1 MTQRDLFDSVGR
13 LPESYRLEALEDHPQ
28 DAAGEINA
36 LFEQDVRRYT
46 DSPAWT
52 ANREETSR
60 SADIRD
66 ISRTVRKK
74 DQNPFRNLT
83 IGLTAIAAVIAL
95 TVGVM
100 VWRVHQETIETIGD
114 PAAASSV
121 QPAVTELQAQTDA
134 AGKSVPETTAEEAI
148 QAEAE
153 AVMTAVPAD
162 NPEAVHTAETNIF
175 GGKGALRI
183 IGIQGAAEPITEDAE
198 YWYLGGRG
206 RISKTQTDE
215 NGKHVEEL
223 ICQKP
228 GCPHYNP
235 VECLFTRYGTLLTD
249 GEKIYL
255 PNCKKQG
262 QINPNGSL
270 VRLNPDGTEADF
282 FETNP
287 DEIIGGFR
295 DAGNPADP
303 HEYREI
309 YFYDLIKLGDSGN
322 YLIQGQ
328 LQHQNIGLQ
337 SISFNV
343 IYTPAT
349 QQKIFLP
356 WKMFS
361 WQYDAETRQL
371 FGSAS
376 EGGSSKNYVRDAQF
390 YLFDIHTGECVKQS
404 DLIPNLYGA
413 LMSDGTVYFI
423 RKTYSEQKMVVDGK
437 QMGGRLDYTDTLCSY
452 DFETGKQTV
461 LLEDTDFDQIQL
473 CGGRL
478 LCKRNAH
485 VGKDQL
491 FYLDP
496 ADLSEELV
504 YETPNK
510 IENIWCCTNPDFIL
524 LRGTFVNGFLVNG
537 ELKHVEFG
545 YF

>member
-1 MTQRDLFDSVGR
+1 MTHRDLFDAVGR
-13 LPESYRLEALEDHPQ
+13 LPESYRLEALED
-28 DAAGEINA
+28 DTAGEINA
-36 LFEQDVRRYT
+36 LFEQEIRQHT
-46 DSPAWT
+46 SSLQPA
-52 ANREETSR
+52 AKAEESR
-60 SADIRD
+60 SADLTGITKTARKRAQ
-66 ISRTVRKK
+66 SPVR
-74 DQNPFRNLT
+74 NVT

-100 VWRVHQETIETIGD
+100 VWRVHQEINETIGD

-121 QPAVTELQAQTDA
+121 LPAVTEMQAQTDA
-134 AGKSVPETTAEEAI
+134 AGKPFTETTGAVQANDAAVTTAAQAEYEEAI
-148 QAEAE
+148 
-153 AVMTAVPAD
+153 
-162 NPEAVHTAETNIF
+162 HTAETNIF

-183 IGIQGAAEPITEDAE
+183 VGIQGAAEPITEDTE

-249 GEKIYL
+249 GEEIYL

-262 QINPNGSL
+262 QISPNGSL
-270 VRLNPDGTEADF
+270 VRLNPDGTETDF

-309 YFYDLIKLGDSGN
+309 NFYDLIKLGDSGN

-328 LQHQNIGLQ
+328 LQHQDIGSQ
-337 SISFNV
+337 SICFNV

-361 WQYDAETRQL
+361 WQYDAETGQL
-371 FGSAS
+371 FGCYAADEYAAS
-376 EGGSSKNYVRDAQF
+376 KGFTRDAQF
-390 YLFDIHTGECVKQS
+390 YLYDIYTGECIKES
-404 DLIPNLYGA
+404 GIIPNMFEA
-413 LMSDGTVYFI
+413 VMQVGTVYYI
-423 RKTYSEQKMVVDGK
+423 RKNYAEQKIIVDGK
-437 QMGGRLDYTDTLCSY
+437 ERGGRAIYTDTLCSY

-461 LLEDTDFDQIQL
+461 LLEDTDFDRIVF

-478 LCKRNAH
+478 LCRRNAH

-524 LRGTFVNGFLVNG
+524 LRGTFVDGFLVNG
-537 ELKHVEFG
+537 ELKRVQFN
-545 YF
+545 YY